1 MRGIRHV
8 RKTGRVSGA
17 SLAAS
22 FSHESFSLPRRPH
35 DREDRAHESRTFE
48 WGKAC
53 WSKFHCQHIFPK
65 LYPLLRSMV
74 QNSKKFYDRPN
85 ANANVPSSF
94 DCSRGLREER
104 EALMTAIM
112 MMAAARRRRRQRLH
126 REQQEKTRRRR
137 QLHRLRAQNSDHDA
151 IKTFL
156 AAAAAGVLRAAN

>member
-1 MRGIRHV
+1 
-8 RKTGRVSGA
+8 
-17 SLAAS
+17 
-22 FSHESFSLPRRPH
+22 
-35 DREDRAHESRTFE
+35 
-48 WGKAC
+48 
-53 WSKFHCQHIFPK
+53 
-65 LYPLLRSMV
+65 MV

-112 MMAAARRRRRQRLH
+112 MMAAARRRRLH